1 MFVHKILPALYCVC
15 LFFGTKTNNRQYSNT
30 NAIEYSVASSLLCD
44 TMDDTLLHLKVVHW
58 NCEKEK
64 RVAKE
69 TKLKKIKKRKYIAS
83 HFKS

>member
-15 LFFGTKTNNRQYSNT
+15 LFLAQKKTNNRQYSNT

-58 NCEKEK
+58 YCEKEK

-69 TKLKKIKKRKYIAS
+69 TKLKKIKKK
-83 HFKS
+83 